1 VPAAKPL
8 MGFAEFIVGPAKGRT
23 RWLNPSY
30 ARLKDQTGEERP
42 MLNNLKGALSGAA
55 IALASLS
62 IFTATAAAQNAGC
75 AGPPRKINVGV
86 SVSPP
91 NVVHTAIYVAKELGL
106 FAKHCIDA
114 NVIQFDGGSSP
125 AASVALSQGNTFA
138 TVNDYQIGRG
148 MKVKQVWGM
157 APKAPQAYVV
167 SEAVKTFADLKGK
180 RLSAAGG
187 GVGSFNWRIGR
198 EALSKAGL
206 TIDDAQFISQGTAG
220 RLAGLVAGQIDGV
233 ALHPEDAFL
242 AIKQKPGLR
251 ILSQVADLMPLYAF
265 NAYGISTDVI
275 AKDRAFVVNFVAAM
289 VEANRTIY
297 RDKDKVI
304 PIMVAMTQ
312 KPREAVEYA
321 WETMTKACIWSV
333 NEGFDPQRTQ
343 WTIDHDAAAG
353 DMDPDKK
360 PAVDQVFDKEI
371 AADGVAAAGG
381 HVTIAGCSL

>member
-1 VPAAKPL
+1 MRKANHQNSMV
-8 MGFAEFIVGPAKGRT
+8 R
-23 RWLNPSY
+23 N
-30 ARLKDQTGEERP
+30 RP
-42 MLNNLKGALSGAA
+42 MTTISTHCVLRRAA
-55 IALASLS
+55 AAVVLAGSFL
-62 IFTATAAAQNAGC
+62 ATGAAAQTACNGAL
-75 AGPPRKINVGV
+75 RKVNVGV
-86 SVSPP
+86 SVWPP
-91 NVVHTAIYVAKELGL
+91 NVVHTAAYVAKELGI
-106 FAKHCIDA
+106 FARHCIDA
-114 NVIQFDGGSSP
+114 NIIQFDGGASP
-125 AASVALSQGNTFA
+125 AASVALSQGSTFT
-138 TVNDYQIGRG
+138 TVSDVMVGRG
-148 MKVKQVWGM
+148 MKVKQVWGL

-167 SEAVKTFADLKGK
+167 SENVKTFADLKGK

-206 TIDDAQFISQGTAG
+206 TVEDAQFISQGTAG

-242 AIKQKPGLR
+242 AIKQKPGLK

-265 NAYGISTDVI
+265 NAYGVSTDLI
-275 AKDRAFVVNFVAAM
+275 ARDRAFAVDFVAAM

-304 PIMVAMTQ
+304 PIMVTLTQ

-333 NEGFDPQRTQ
+333 NAGFDPQRTQ

-353 DMDPDKK
+353 
-360 PAVDQVFDKEI
+360 
-371 AADGVAAAGG
+371 
-381 HVTIAGCSL
+381 

>member
-1 VPAAKPL
+1 MTTHFTP
-8 MGFAEFIVGPAKGRT
+8 FT
-23 RWLNPSY
+23 RWRAAVGLAAAVS
-30 ARLKDQTGEERP
+30 ASLLA
-42 MLNNLKGALSGAA
+42 MSAAGAA
-55 IALASLS
+55 ES
-62 IFTATAAAQNAGC
+62 TCN
-75 AGPPRKINVGV
+75 GPPRKVNVGV

-91 NVVHTAIYVAKELGL
+91 NVVHTAVYVAKELGI

-114 NVIQFDGGSSP
+114 NIIQFDGGSSP

-138 TVNDYQIGRG
+138 TVNDVQIGRG
-148 MKVKQVWGM
+148 MKVKQIWGL

-167 SEAVKTFADLKGK
+167 ADGIKTFADLKGK

-206 TIDDAQFISQGTAG
+206 TVEDAQFISQGTAG
-220 RLAGLVAGQIDGV
+220 RLAGLVAGQIDAV
-233 ALHPEDAFL
+233 SLHPEDAFL
-242 AIKQKPGLR
+242 GIKQKPGIS
-251 ILSQVADLMPLYAF
+251 ILSQVADLMPLYNF
-265 NAYGISTDVI
+265 NSYGVATDLI
-275 AKDRAFVVNFVAAM
+275 AKERAVAVAFVAAM

-304 PIMVAMTQ
+304 PIMVAATQ

-321 WETMTKACIWSV
+321 WDALTKACIWSV
-333 NEGFDPQRTQ
+333 NEGFEPERTQ

-353 DMDPDKK
+353 DIDPLKK
-360 PAVDQVFDKEI
+360 PTVEQVMDSKI

-381 HVTIAGCSL
+381 PVTVGNCKI

>member
-1 VPAAKPL
+1 MSIIPTPCASRRVAIAAL
-8 MGFAEFIVGPAKGRT
+8 LAGSFVT
-23 RWLNPSY
+23 
-30 ARLKDQTGEERP
+30 
-42 MLNNLKGALSGAA
+42 SGAA
-55 IALASLS
+55 
-62 IFTATAAAQNAGC
+62 AQTAGC
-75 AGPPRKINVGV
+75 AGPMRKINVGV

-91 NVVHTAIYVAKELGL
+91 NVVHTTVYVAKELGL

-167 SEAVKTFADLKGK
+167 SDVVKTFADLKGR

-206 TIDDAQFISQGTAG
+206 TVDDAQFISQGTAG

-242 AIKQKPGLR
+242 AIKQKPGLK

-265 NAYGISTDVI
+265 NAYGVSTDLI
-275 AKDRAFVVNFVAAM
+275 AKDRAFVVDFVAAM

-304 PIMVAMTQ
+304 PIMVTLTQ

-321 WETMTKACIWSV
+321 WESMTKGCIWSV
-333 NEGFDPQRTQ
+333 NEGFDPERTQ

-353 DMDPDKK
+353 DMDPTKK
-360 PAVDQVFDKEI
+360 PSVDQVFDKQI

-381 HVTIAGCSL
+381 RVTIGACSL

>member
-1 VPAAKPL
+1 MTTHFTPFVRWRAGAPAAV
-8 MGFAEFIVGPAKGRT
+8 FATLLVT
-23 RWLNPSY
+23 
-30 ARLKDQTGEERP
+30 
-42 MLNNLKGALSGAA
+42 GAA
-55 IALASLS
+55 GAAE
-62 IFTATAAAQNAGC
+62 TACN
-75 AGPPRKINVGV
+75 GPPRKVNVGV

-91 NVVHTAIYVAKELGL
+91 NVVHTAVYVAKELGI

-114 NVIQFDGGSSP
+114 NIIQFDGGSSP

-138 TVNDYQIGRG
+138 TVNDVQIGRG
-148 MKVKQVWGM
+148 MKVKQIWGL

-167 SEAVKTFADLKGK
+167 AEGIRTFADLKGK

-206 TIDDAQFISQGTAG
+206 TVEDAQFISQGTAG
-220 RLAGLVAGQIDGV
+220 RLAGLVAGQIDAV
-233 ALHPEDAFL
+233 SLHPEDAFL
-242 AIKQKPGLR
+242 GIKQKPGIG
-251 ILSQVADLMPLYAF
+251 ILTQVADLMPLYNF
-265 NAYGISTDVI
+265 NSYGVATDLI
-275 AKDRAFVVNFVAAM
+275 AKDRAVAVAFVAAM

-304 PIMVAMTQ
+304 PIMVAATQ

-321 WETMTKACIWSV
+321 WDALTKACIWSV
-333 NEGFDPQRTQ
+333 NEGFEPERTQ

-353 DMDPDKK
+353 DIDPAKK
-360 PAVDQVFDKEI
+360 PTVDQVMDSKL

-381 HVTIAGCSL
+381 PVTIGNCKL

>member
-1 VPAAKPL
+1 MCHVFKLCASRY
-8 MGFAEFIVGPAKGRT
+8 V
-23 RWLNPSY
+23 S
-30 ARLKDQTGEERP
+30 
-42 MLNNLKGALSGAA
+42 
-55 IALASLS
+55 IAVLLVASVS
-62 IFTATAAAQNAGC
+62 ADGAAAQNAGC
-75 AGPPRKINVGV
+75 PGPMRKINVGV

-91 NVVHTAIYVAKELGL
+91 NVVHTAVYVAKELGL
-106 FAKHCIDA
+106 FAKHCVDA

-167 SEAVKTFADLKGK
+167 SEVVKTFADLKGK

-242 AIKQKPGLR
+242 AIKQKSGLR

-265 NAYGISTDVI
+265 NAYGVSTDVI

-321 WETMTKACIWSV
+321 WEAMTKACIWSV

-360 PAVDQVFDKEI
+360 PSVDQVFDKEI

-381 HVTIAGCSL
+381 RVTIAGCSL